1 MIFQLRMGFAAWLG
15 VSASLQ
21 FGGGLPGCIPGGAGV
36 GGPLLVAAVIGLGAL
51 AFGGQVCGES
61 GSAHRAG
68 VIAPGVGIG
77 GLLQHVGFGL
87 RSESQLAA
95 DVRRG
100 GGASALTLE
109 SSCFEVAAVQAADDV
124 SFVADLQRGKY
135 RLPHGFKLG
144 VATMRLEGDGLVRV
158 GDPGGFAVGGGGA
171 RAAQV
176 FRAQRGYSARGAG
189 IPRAARGTR
198 RGPGRQAGGPA
209 RALG

>member
-1 MIFQLRMGFAAWLG
+1 MIFQLRMGFAVWLG

-36 GGPLLVAAVIGLGAL
+36 GGPLLVAAVIGFGAL

-100 GGASALTLE
+100 GGVSALTLE
-109 SSCFEVAAVQAADDV
+109 GSCFEFAAVQAAE
-124 SFVADLQRGKY
+124 SQLRRGSLAG
-135 RLPHGFKLG
+135 RHRAPHGFEFG
-144 VATMRLEGDGLVRV
+144 IATMRLEVRW
-158 GDPGGFAVGGGGA
+158 PGQGW
-171 RAAQV
+171 
-176 FRAQRGYSARGAG
+176 
-189 IPRAARGTR
+189 
-198 RGPGRQAGGPA
+198 
-209 RALG
+209 